1 MKDYRLEIKIKNNYL
16 FTKMQEYGIKNA
28 SQLARA
34 VDSYPTAVG
43 HYLNLTKSPYTKKGE
58 LKEIPKKLCDL
69 FYCDIE
75 DLFPSE
81 HLENAL
87 EKNIVITEKNKHELL
102 PSRMLETDDP
112 SVALIEQE
120 VMQGVRQ
127 ALAKSL
133 SEREQKVLALRFGLE
148 DEKPHTLD
156 QVGEL
161 FGVTRSRIRQI
172 EAKALRKL
180 RNPRNQ
186 DLLYPFL
193 EDKHLAAVRERKQ
206 QELKRAADEN
216 ERLLNGLEILYQTM
230 QELESEK
237 LKLENFNDY

>member
-28 SQLARA
+28 AQLAEA
-34 VDSYPTAVG
+34 IGSSPATASK
-43 HYLNLTKSPYTKKGE
+43 YLNLRVPPYEKNGQLTQ
-58 LKEIPKKLCDL
+58 IAKKLCD
-69 FYCDIE
+69 FFRCSVE
-75 DLFPSE
+75 ELFPAE

-112 SVALIEQE
+112 SIALIEQE
-120 VMQGVRQ
+120 ISQGVRQ
-127 ALAKSL
+127 AVTKALNEK
-133 SEREQKVLALRFGLE
+133 EQTVLALRFGLE
-148 DEKPHTLD
+148 DEEPHTLD
-156 QVGEL
+156 EVGEL
-161 FGVTRSRIRQI
+161 FGVSRERIRQI

-180 RNPRNQ
+180 RNPCNQ

-193 EDKHLAAVRERKQ
+193 KDENLAAVRGRKQ
-206 QELKRAADEN
+206 EELRRVADEN

-230 QELESEK
+230 EEIKAEK
-237 LKLENFNDY
+237 LNDY